1 MPVVQITLAE
11 GRTPEQKRAVAEKV
25 TEVLVR
31 ELNTPADT
39 VTILIYELG
48 KDHIAK
54 AGKLLSDK
62 V

>member
-1 MPVVQITLAE
+1 MPIVQITMAE

-31 ELNTPADT
+31 ELNTPADSVT
-39 VTILIYELG
+39 VFIYELE

-54 AGKLLSDK
+54 GGILLSEK
-62 V
+62 S

>member
-1 MPVVQITLAE
+1 MPIVQITLGE

-31 ELNTPADT
+31 ELNTPPESIT
-39 VTILIYELG
+39 VLMYELG

-54 AGKLLSDK
+54 AGVLLSDK
-62 V
+62 K